1 MDAFWVLLHNSK
13 SHATKLTVKKMNI
26 LDGESLKKDMST
38 TSQHNQ
44 QRRILN
50 NLKIVYFVCPI
61 ITRCSNRTLST
72 SLTQHLICMTLRQDS
87 YLCHYNIPKLQT
99 DIRP

>member
-1 MDAFWVLLHNSK
+1 MLLHNSK

-26 LDGESLKKDMST
+26 LDGESLKEDMST

-50 NLKIVYFVCPI
+50 NLKIVYFVLSNHYTLFQSNSFRI
-61 ITRCSNRTLST
+61 LDSTLDMHDFTTRVVFM
-72 SLTQHLICMTLRQDS
+72 SLQYT
-87 YLCHYNIPKLQT
+87 
-99 DIRP
+99 